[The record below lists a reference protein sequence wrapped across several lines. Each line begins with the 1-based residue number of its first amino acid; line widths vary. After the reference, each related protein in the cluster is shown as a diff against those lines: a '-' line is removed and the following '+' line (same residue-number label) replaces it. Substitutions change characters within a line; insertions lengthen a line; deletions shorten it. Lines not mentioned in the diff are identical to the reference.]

1 MRFPTKCLLAFV
13 PLLSASYPARGQNAA
28 ALLDTAIARMGGAS
42 VVRGV
47 KRARFEMMTQWQR
60 TSFDTG
66 PYADQPIYESHSDLR
81 DYELG
86 AWRNTRRFNNGRSTM
101 EIVDVVRDSVA
112 VRRSPG
118 GPGGVASPIV
128 AAPGAWVPLNIAYVD
143 EWREQ
148 RTTAPERLL
157 LSARGARDL
166 RALSDT
172 IVGGAPHARV
182 SATVDGLR
190 TTLLLRRSTG
200 FLRAVRF
207 RIAEPN
213 DFGLVPWGQMDV
225 EIWYSGWRKQP
236 DGLVYPFQWD
246 VRRVGAPY
254 KRMTVLAATF
264 NQPATPDSFVVS
276 DSLRTAY
283 LASSTRPMH
292 DVPLDSARIVETH
305 FVSFNTPGAP
315 VGAVRLG
322 GEWMLLETGQAPS
335 SAERATKWLKK
346 TDANGRVGGALVTMP
361 ATGNGG
367 APWLA
372 THDVRVDAAPGAMPY
387 MNAVLRGHGARSTNV
402 AGVARGTWLRVG
414 SDSLWLEPMDLP
426 DLPGALVAYAPS
438 LEWVYS
444 AAAANPLQLD
454 LILARARANGW
465 RVSRFG
471 SARAATTPLPQAQQ
485 ISGRSS
491 GLRRGDQTSASPVRG
506 DSTAPHSTRRREVV
520 HAAPARASDSR
531 DPAVR

>member
-1 MRFPTKCLLAFV
+1 MRFPATYLLATIS
-13 PLLSASYPARGQNAA
+13 LLSAALPARGQSAT
-28 ALLDTAIARMGGAS
+28 ALLDTAIARMGGESAA
-42 VVRGV
+42 RGV

-66 PYADQPIYESHSDLR
+66 PYADQPVYESHSDLR

-86 AWRNTRRFNNGRSTM
+86 AWRNTRRFNNGRTTM
-101 EIVDVVRDSVA
+101 EIVDVVRDGVA
-112 VRRSPG
+112 IRRSPG
-118 GPGGVASPIV
+118 GPGGVASPSV

-148 RTTAPERLL
+148 RATAPERLL
-157 LSARGARDL
+157 MAAREAHDL
-166 RALSDT
+166 HALSDT

-182 SATVDGLR
+182 SATVDGFR

-207 RIAEPN
+207 RTAEPN
-213 DFGLVPWGQMDV
+213 DFGLVPWGNMDV
-225 EIWYSGWRKQP
+225 EIWYGGWRKQP

-264 NQPATPDSFVVS
+264 NQPAMPDSFVVS
-276 DSLRTAY
+276 DSLRAAY
-283 LASSTRPMH
+283 LDSSTLPMH
-292 DVPLDSARIVETH
+292 EVPLDSARIVETR
-305 FVSFNTPGAP
+305 FASFNTPGAP
-315 VGAVRLG
+315 VGAVKLG
-322 GEWMLLETGQAPS
+322 DRWMLLETGQAPS
-335 SAERATKWLKK
+335 SAERAMKWLTKM
-346 TDANGRVGGALVTMP
+346 DANARMAGALVTMP

-367 APWLA
+367 VPWLA
-372 THDVRVDAAPGAMPY
+372 MHDVRVHAAPGAKPY
-387 MNAVLRGHGARSTNV
+387 MDAVLRGHGAPSTNV
-402 AGVARGTWLRVG
+402 TRVSRGTWLRVG
-414 SDSLWLEPMDLP
+414 GDSLWLEPMDLP

-454 LILARARANGW
+454 LILARAREKGW

-471 SARAATTPLPQAQQ
+471 SARGAMSPLPPAQQ
-485 ISGRSS
+485 LS
-491 GLRRGDQTSASPVRG
+491 RGPTQ
-506 DSTAPHSTRRREVV
+506 
-520 HAAPARASDSR
+520 
-531 DPAVR
+531 

>member
-1 MRFPTKCLLAFV
+1 MRFPTKCLLTAV
-13 PLLSASYPARGQNAA
+13 SLLLTASPARGQSAA
-28 ALLDTAIARMGGAS
+28 VLLDTAIARMGGAP

-47 KRARFEMMTQWQR
+47 KRVRFEMMTQWQR
-60 TSFDTG
+60 TSFDAS
-66 PYADQPIYESHSDLR
+66 PYADQPVYESHSDLR

-112 VRRSPG
+112 IRRSPG
-118 GPGGVASPIV
+118 GPGGVASPRV

-143 EWREQ
+143 EWHEQ
-148 RTTAPERLL
+148 RATAPERLL
-157 LSARGARDL
+157 MLARNAHDL

-172 IVGGAPHARV
+172 VVGGAPHARV
-182 SATVDGLR
+182 SATVDGVR

-200 FLRAVRF
+200 FLHAARF

-213 DFGLVPWGQMDV
+213 DFGLVPWGEMDV

-264 NQPATPDSFVVS
+264 NQPASPDSFAVS
-276 DSLRTAY
+276 DSLRAAY
-283 LASSTRPMH
+283 LTTSTRPMH
-292 DVPLDSARIVETH
+292 DVPLDSARIVDAR
-305 FVSFNTPGAP
+305 FASFNTPGAP
-315 VGAVRLG
+315 AGAVKLG
-322 GEWMLLETGQAPS
+322 SEWLMLETGQAPS
-335 SAERATKWLKK
+335 SAERATKWLKQ
-346 TDANGRVGGALVTMP
+346 TDAKGRVTGALVTMP

-372 THDVRVDAAPGAMPY
+372 MHDVSVHAAPGAMPY
-387 MNAVLRGHGARSTNV
+387 MDAVLRGHGAPSTNV
-402 AGVARGTWLRVG
+402 TRVSRGTWMRVG
-414 SDSLWLEPMDLP
+414 VDSLWLEPMDLP

-444 AAAANPLQLD
+444 AAAANPLHLD
-454 LILARARANGW
+454 LILARAREKGW

-471 SARAATTPLPQAQQ
+471 SARGAVFPLPPAQQ
-485 ISGRSS
+485 LS
-491 GLRRGDQTSASPVRG
+491 
-506 DSTAPHSTRRREVV
+506 
-520 HAAPARASDSR
+520 RAST
-531 DPAVR
+531 P

>member
-1 MRFPTKCLLAFV
+1 MRFPTTSFLAAVSLLLTAS
-13 PLLSASYPARGQNAA
+13 SAGGQSATG
-28 ALLDTAIARMGGAS
+28 LLDTAIARMGGES

-60 TSFDTG
+60 TSFDAG
-66 PYADQPIYESHSDLR
+66 PYADQPVYESHSDLR

-86 AWRNTRRFNNGRSTM
+86 AWRNTRRFDNGRSTM
-101 EIVDVVRDSVA
+101 QIVDVVRDGVA
-112 VRRSPG
+112 IRRSPG
-118 GPGGVASPIV
+118 GPGGVASPSV
-128 AAPGAWVPLNIAYVD
+128 AAPGAWVPLNVAYVD

-148 RTTAPERLL
+148 RATAPERLL
-157 LSARGARDL
+157 LAARDARDL
-166 RALSDT
+166 RMLSDT

-207 RIAEPN
+207 RTAEPN
-213 DFGLVPWGQMDV
+213 DFGLVPWGEMEV
-225 EIWYSGWRKQP
+225 EVWYGGWRKQP

-246 VRRVGAPY
+246 VRRVGVPY

-264 NQPATPDSFVVS
+264 NPPAMPDSFVVT
-276 DSLRTAY
+276 DSLRAAY

-292 DVPLDSARIVETH
+292 DVPLDSARVVETR
-305 FVSFNTPGAP
+305 FASFNTPGAP
-315 VGAVRLG
+315 AGAVKLG
-322 GEWMLLETGQAPS
+322 GAWLLLETGQAPS
-335 SAERATKWLKK
+335 SAERAMKWLQKM
-346 TDANGRVGGALVTMP
+346 DPNGRVVGALVTMP

-372 THDVRVDAAPGAMPY
+372 GHGVRVHAAPGAMPY
-387 MNAVLRGHGARSTNV
+387 MDAVLRGHGAPTTNV
-402 AGVARGTWLRVG
+402 ASVARGSWLRVNG
-414 SDSLWLEPMDLP
+414 DSLRLEPMDLP

-454 LILARARANGW
+454 LILARAREKGW

-471 SARAATTPLPQAQQ
+471 SARGAVSPLPSAQQ
-485 ISGRSS
+485 LS
-491 GLRRGDQTSASPVRG
+491 RGP
-506 DSTAPHSTRRREVV
+506 TR
-520 HAAPARASDSR
+520 
-531 DPAVR
+531 

>member
-1 MRFPTKCLLAFV
+1 MQRLTKYLLAAV
-13 PLLSASYPARGQNAA
+13 SLLSTASPARGQSAA

-42 VVRGV
+42 VARGV

-60 TSFDTG
+60 TSFDGG
-66 PYADQPIYESHSDLR
+66 PYADQPVYESHSDLR
-81 DYELG
+81 DYDLN

-112 VRRSPG
+112 IRRSPG
-118 GPGGVASPIV
+118 GPGGVASPSV

-148 RTTAPERLL
+148 RATAPERLL
-157 LSARGARDL
+157 LAAREAHDL

-172 IVGGAPHARV
+172 VVGGAPHARV
-182 SATVDGLR
+182 SATVDGVH

-200 FLRAVRF
+200 FLRAARF

-213 DFGLVPWGQMDV
+213 DFGLVPWGDMDV
-225 EIWYSGWRKQP
+225 EIWYGGWRKQP

-254 KRMTVLAATF
+254 KRMTVLAAIF

-276 DSLRTAY
+276 DSLRAAY
-283 LASSTRPMH
+283 LASSIRPMH
-292 DVPLDSARIVETH
+292 DVPLDSARIVDTR

-315 VGAVRLG
+315 VGAVKLG

-335 SAERATKWLKK
+335 SAERAMAWMKK
-346 TDANGRVGGALVTMP
+346 TDAIGRVAGALVTMP

-367 APWLA
+367 VPWLV
-372 THDVRVDAAPGAMPY
+372 THDVRVHAAPGAMPY
-387 MNAVLRGHGARSTNV
+387 MDAVLRGHSAPATNV
-402 AGVARGTWLRVG
+402 ARVSRGMWLRVG
-414 SDSLWLEPMDLP
+414 GDSLWLEPMDLP

-438 LEWVYS
+438 LEWAYS

-454 LILARARANGW
+454 LILARARQKGW

-471 SARAATTPLPQAQQ
+471 SARGAVSPLPPAQQ
-485 ISGRSS
+485 LS
-491 GLRRGDQTSASPVRG
+491 RGP
-506 DSTAPHSTRRREVV
+506 TR
-520 HAAPARASDSR
+520 
-531 DPAVR
+531 